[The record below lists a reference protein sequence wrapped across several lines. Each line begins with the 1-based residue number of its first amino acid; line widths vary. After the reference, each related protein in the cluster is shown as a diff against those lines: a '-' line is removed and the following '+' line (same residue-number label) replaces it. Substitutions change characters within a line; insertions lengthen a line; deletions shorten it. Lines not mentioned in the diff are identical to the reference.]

1 MTIDLGSAFMI
12 GMLGI
17 AGAWIFATFKSPKEY
32 AGDGQRMLAESVSAL
47 SLRLTNVETAH
58 ANLALKYAESH
69 GRLDESVDNLEK
81 SVTELRG
88 AIDKLTHR
96 IEQFAHT
103 GGKAHARSRRTDPG
117 I

>member
-1 MTIDLGSAFMI
+1 MNIDVGSALLI
-12 GMLGI
+12 GLLGI

-32 AGDGQRMLAESVSAL
+32 SADGQRMMVEAVSAL

-103 GGKAHARSRRTDPG
+103 GGKGHASRRTDPG

>member
-1 MTIDLGSAFMI
+1 MTFDIGSALMV
-12 GMLGI
+12 GLLGI

-32 AGDGQRMLAESVSAL
+32 SNEGQKMLAELVSAL
-47 SLRLTNVETAH
+47 TSRLTNVETAH
-58 ANLALKYAESH
+58 AQLALKYAESH

-81 SVTELRG
+81 SVSELRT

-103 GGKAHARSRRTDPG
+103 GGKSHASRSTRS
-117 I
+117 